1 MGRPRTVPPALK
13 FHRIHE
19 RVGFSMKSRIASV
32 YRIGL
37 WHGAGVALGFIM
49 MSPAGRGADFA
60 SERPAVRIEPSK
72 QRLAEITSD
81 LGEPRK
87 LSAVRLVF
95 LGASIT
101 EFWHIGD
108 SPWVPGKK
116 YGKAIWDESFAG
128 RPAQNLGLN
137 LGIAGDRTEH
147 LLFRL
152 LPRSAGGLGE
162 LDARELDPEFI
173 IVQVGTNNT
182 FEPESPMVRSVFEG
196 IRAVVAAA
204 HERKPK
210 ATVIVQSLLPGRDGA
225 KNRDVVHPVNQR
237 LAELPSIAPFSDYLV
252 YLDVYALF
260 VDSAG
265 RRMDG
270 LFNDNLHPNE
280 SGYRIWRDR
289 LVSLLDQRRASRSV
303 RAAAA
308 H

>member
-1 MGRPRTVPPALK
+1 MKLRTASV
-13 FHRIHE
+13 HRIHFW
-19 RVGFSMKSRIASV
+19 GWA
-32 YRIGL
+32 GL
-37 WHGAGVALGFIM
+37 ALGFILV
-49 MSPAGRGADFA
+49 PPEGRGADFV
-60 SERPAVRIEPSK
+60 SERPAARIEPSK

-81 LGEPRK
+81 LSEPRK
-87 LSAVRLVF
+87 LAAVRLLF

-101 EFWHIGD
+101 DFWHIGD

-116 YGKAIWDESFAG
+116 YGRAIWDESFAG
-128 RPAQNLGLN
+128 RPPQNLGLN

-147 LLFRL
+147 LLYRL

-162 LDARELDPEFI
+162 LDAVELDPEFI

-182 FEPESPMVRSVFEG
+182 FEPESPLVTSVFEG

-210 ATVIVQSLLPGRDGA
+210 ATVILQSLLPGRDEA
-225 KNRDVVHPVNQR
+225 KNRDVVRPVNQR
-237 LAELPSIAPFSDYLV
+237 LAELPSIAPFSDYLI
-252 YLDVYALF
+252 YLDVHAVF
-260 VDSAG
+260 VDSSG
-265 RRMDG
+265 RRMNG

-280 SGYRIWRDR
+280 SGYRLWRDR
-289 LVSLLDQRRASRSV
+289 LVTLLDQRRASRGA